1 MDRRSSRSKIEDGIQ
16 NLLAMKEEAP
26 PTTIDHEDDVEQDA
40 PEEQILN
47 LDLDLDWTMRMDSI
61 AFPPSLPHDIF

>member
-16 NLLAMKEEAP
+16 NLLAMNEEAP

-40 PEEQILN
+40 HEEQILN
-47 LDLDLDWTMRMDSI
+47 LDLDWTMRMDPQYSI
-61 AFPPSLPHDIF
+61 PSLSPS